1 MRVLCLFLSLVVTAA
16 LAVEPAVHK
25 NRYTG
30 VVLSHVSNS
39 GTNSVIELGSST
51 NTASAQLVPYRLSN
65 LSATTNGVATAVKAY
80 RVWNYSRDY
89 KISEVTTNF
98 FGDAE
103 TNTVYYGALA
113 NYQTNLIYD
122 SASDTLPVSEWVLD
136 GEILRLDFQS
146 VTGVTCRVVGTAQ

>member
-1 MRVLCLFLSLVVTAA
+1 MRKYLLFLSLIATAVI
-16 LAVEPAVHK
+16 AVEPAVHK
-25 NRYTG
+25 NRYVG
-30 VVLSHVSNS
+30 VVLSYVSNS

-51 NTASAQLVPYRLSN
+51 NTASATLVPYRLSN

-98 FGDAE
+98 FGNPE
-103 TNTVYYGALA
+103 TNTVHYGDLSS
-113 NYQTNLIYD
+113 YQTNLIYD
-122 SASDTLPVSEWVLD
+122 SASDTLPVSEWILD

-146 VTGVTCRVVGTAQ
+146 VTGVTCRVVGTSQ